1 MEVELVAPVE
11 EAAPSRGRPE
21 AGALAAEAARPPEFE
36 YRVEVGLDPQG
47 RWWQRQSDSVGYAP

>member
-1 MEVELVAPVE
+1 MVFVFQA
-11 EAAPSRGRPE
+11 GRPE

-47 RWWQRQSDSVGYAP
+47 RWWQRQSDSLGTRHDLCDQRSKG